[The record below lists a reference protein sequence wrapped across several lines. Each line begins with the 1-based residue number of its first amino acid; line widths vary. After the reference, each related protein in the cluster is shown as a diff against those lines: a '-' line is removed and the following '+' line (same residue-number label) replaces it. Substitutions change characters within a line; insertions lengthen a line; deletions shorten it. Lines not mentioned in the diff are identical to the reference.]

1 MEVAIRKT
9 KRASAGP
16 ATGLPTHSNLSSSA
30 NGLGA
35 SYTGLSSSSTRK
47 SFGSSQQ
54 RLSTLSMYN
63 DAPQEEITLD
73 QFERSGVDRLQ
84 GQSSTLT
91 KQTTM

>member
-9 KRASAGP
+9 KRVSAGP
-16 ATGLPTHSNLSSSA
+16 STGLPTHSNQGSSSA
-30 NGLGA
+30 GIGA

-54 RLSTLSMYN
+54 RLSTLSFYN
-63 DAPQEEITLD
+63 DPPQEEITLD

-84 GQSSTLT
+84 G
-91 KQTTM
+91 